1 MLKSLTALLGTL
13 LIAAPLMA
21 QEVNIY
27 SSRQPQLIDPI
38 LAAFTEQTGIKTN
51 VVFLKNGMLE
61 RLKAEGRRSPADLV
75 LTTDIANLTAV
86 ADAGLTQPVTSD
98 IINANVPD
106 TYREADGNWF
116 GLTMRAR
123 IAYTSKNR
131 VAGGGLTSF
140 EGLADPKWAGRICI
154 RSGLHNYNIA
164 LLSAM
169 IAHHGESDAEAWLT
183 GVKANLARKPQG
195 NDRAQIKAVWAGECD
210 VAIGNTYYMGKML
223 ADPEQVEWANSVNL
237 IFPTIGGNGVHI
249 NVSGMA
255 MTASAPHKEDALK
268 LMEFLTSAKA
278 QEIYAELNFEYP
290 LLDGVPS
297 SELVQG
303 WGAFTADDTPLTDI
317 AQHRGDALKM
327 VNRVNFDE

>member
-1 MLKSLTALLGTL
+1 MLKSITTLLVSL
-13 LIAAPLMA
+13 LIATPLMA

-27 SSRQPQLIDPI
+27 SSRQPQLINPT
-38 LAAFTEQTGIKTN
+38 LAAFTKQTGIKTN
-51 VVFLKNGMLE
+51 VVFLKSGMLE

-86 ADAGLTQPVTSD
+86 ADAGLTQSVASNVL
-98 IINANVPD
+98 NANVPAI
-106 TYREADGNWF
+106 YREADGNWF

-123 IAYTSKNR
+123 IAYTSKDR
-131 VAGGGLTSF
+131 VAKGELTSF
-140 EGLADPKWAGRICI
+140 EDLADPKWAGRICI

-169 IAHHGESDAEAWLT
+169 IAHHGETDAEAWLS

-223 ADPEQVEWANSVNL
+223 ADPEQVAWAESVNL
-237 IFPTIGGNGVHI
+237 IFPTIGNNGAHI

-255 MTASAPHKEDALK
+255 MTASAPNKVEALM
-268 LMEFLTSAKA
+268 LMEFLTSTKA
-278 QEIYAELNFEYP
+278 QEIYAELNYEYP
-290 LLDGVPS
+290 LLADVPV
-297 SELVQG
+297 SELVKS
-303 WGAFTADDTPLTDI
+303 WGEFTADDTPLTDI
-317 AQHRGDALKM
+317 AQFRGDALKM
-327 VNRVNFDE
+327 VNTVNFDE

>member
-1 MLKSLTALLGTL
+1 MLKSITTLLVNL
-13 LIAAPLMA
+13 LIATPLMA

-51 VVFLKNGMLE
+51 VVFLKSGMLE

-86 ADAGLTQPVTSD
+86 ADAGLTQPVASD
-98 IINANVPD
+98 VINANVPAS
-106 TYREADGNWF
+106 YREADGNWF

-123 IAYTSKNR
+123 IAYTSKDR
-131 VAGGGLTSF
+131 VAKWELTSF
-140 EGLADPKWAGRICI
+140 EDLADPKWAGRICI

-169 IAHHGESDAEAWLT
+169 IAHHGETDAEAWLS

-223 ADPEQVEWANSVNL
+223 ADPEQVAWAESVNL
-237 IFPTIGGNGVHI
+237 IFPTIGDNGAHI

-255 MTASAPHKEDALK
+255 MTASAPNKVEALM
-268 LMEFLTSAKA
+268 LMEFLTSDKA
-278 QEIYAELNFEYP
+278 QEIYAELNYEYP
-290 LLDGVPS
+290 LLADVPV
-297 SELVQG
+297 SELVKS
-303 WGAFTADDTPLTDI
+303 WGEFTADDTPLTDI
-317 AQHRGDALKM
+317 AQFRGDALKM
-327 VNRVNFDE
+327 VNTVNFDE